1 METVRISSYSSHR
14 VLCAF
19 AVSLSLLNAI
29 LALPIPIVDVT
40 IENPYSLGGI
50 IFGRASLRPLAC
62 WTVGCIAICSTGVQ
76 RFKTLGFEN
85 AHLLTM

>member
-1 METVRISSYSSHR
+1 
-14 VLCAF
+14 
-19 AVSLSLLNAI
+19 
-29 LALPIPIVDVT
+29 
-40 IENPYSLGGI
+40 LGGI

-62 WTVGCIAICSTGVQ
+62 WTVGCIATCSTGVQ